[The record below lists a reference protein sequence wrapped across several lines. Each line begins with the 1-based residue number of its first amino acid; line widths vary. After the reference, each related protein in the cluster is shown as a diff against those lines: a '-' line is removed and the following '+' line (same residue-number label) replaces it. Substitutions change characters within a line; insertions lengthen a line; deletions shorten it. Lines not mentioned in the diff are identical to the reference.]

1 MSLPPIQR
9 LVDGRVRGSPLHLTH
24 SVIGYLQGELGRHG
38 QLPHTTLHST
48 GCGQKVRPSLQVV
61 TLVFS
66 CRIRGAKLRLRMRR
80 GYQLRSHRLI
90 AASRNQWHRGIPS
103 QDVGTP
109 PRGPSG
115 HIFTCTNAPIPV
127 SQDRN
132 D

>member
-66 CRIRGAKLRLRMRR
+66 CRIRGAKLWVVKLVAVI
-80 GYQLRSHRLI
+80 GEDLKQHI
-90 AASRNQWHRGIPS
+90 DIDACACV
-103 QDVGTP
+103 VGT
-109 PRGPSG
+109 SCG
-115 HIFTCTNAPIPV
+115 HIG
-127 SQDRN
+127 
-132 D
+132 